1 MPKLTTRSVMIGLG
15 VLMILVSALA
25 DTLGLGREPR
35 FGWKQGVGLAV
46 GLGLVVA
53 GILWRRASR

>member
-35 FGWKQGVGLAV
+35 FGWKQGVVLVVGLA
-46 GLGLVVA
+46 LVV
-53 GILWRRASR
+53 GGSLWGRVSR